1 MNTIEKAFSFDY
13 IGSFSSLQK
22 QLFFTLLC
30 LTVTSLIILYQ
41 NPEWGL
47 VSVRAMRLRY
57 ALSANDHGKRNQFQ
71 EEGWGTGM
79 HVCQITSRSTLTGW
93 EQVEEKA

>member
-1 MNTIEKAFSFDY
+1 MNAIEKTCSFDY
-13 IGSFSSLQK
+13 TGWFSSLQK

-47 VSVRAMRLRY
+47 VSVRVMRLRY
-57 ALSANDHGKRNQFQ
+57 DLSAIDHGKESIAR
-71 EEGWGTGM
+71 TG
-79 HVCQITSRSTLTGW
+79 VG
-93 EQVEEKA
+93 